1 MAALCGVVEPFAR
14 FCKAVPS
21 ANKLQEISGM
31 HSRAGLRGTAL
42 GAASYHSV
50 DAETTPE
57 GYCATQAY
65 GCGGW
70 RWSRRRYRRKVQP
83 PKPRRG
89 AAGAA
94 LSKRD
99 DDAAAGPIA

>member
-1 MAALCGVVEPFAR
+1 M
-14 FCKAVPS
+14 PS

-57 GYCATQAY
+57 GY
-65 GCGGW
+65 
-70 RWSRRRYRRKVQP
+70 SRHKRA
-83 PKPRRG
+83 G
-89 AAGAA
+89 AAAGAGPDGATDAKCSLPSLGEA
-94 LSKRD
+94 LPAQRFPSAMTTLLMD
-99 DDAAAGPIA
+99 P